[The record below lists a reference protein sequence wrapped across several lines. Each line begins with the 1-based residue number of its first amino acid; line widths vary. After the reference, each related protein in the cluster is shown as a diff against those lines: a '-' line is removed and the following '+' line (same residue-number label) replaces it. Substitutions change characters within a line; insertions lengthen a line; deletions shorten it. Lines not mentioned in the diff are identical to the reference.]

1 MVVAL
6 VVWTG
11 VAIWL
16 YDSHT
21 RRTTPL
27 LVADLAIALA
37 AMAVTPLL
45 KGPDYNATIP
55 GFWVMGALLAWAI
68 HWHWKGGLV
77 AGAALALMDFLP
89 RESIDQGNYGNIFL
103 VLIGGPIVGYM
114 CESLQRMAQE
124 RDAAQRAAAAA
135 EERTRLARA
144 VHDGVLQVL
153 TMTQRQ
159 GTAAGGE
166 WAELGR
172 LAGAQERSLRSLI
185 RQQDTVTPTASGL
198 VDLTGALEAMATAH
212 PVRVE
217 VATPGSAVLLEAGV
231 VEETVAAV
239 RACLDNVL
247 AHAGPDASAWVLA
260 QAAPD
265 EVTIS
270 VRDDGPGIEPGRIE
284 ACGLGGSSRCRLLDP
299 GTHRGPR
306 RLGAASTAATGAPS
320 GSSRCRDDHPHHP
333 PLPRARGR
341 PRSRTTSPRAPRR
354 VGVPL
359 DRRHAHRPGGPHR
372 LVVAGRRR
380 RAGAR
385 AGAAGP

>member
-1 MVVAL
+1 MPRGDSALAVEDRLFAALAILRVVVTVNMVALNAYRRDSFEHPNLALVVVVAL

-11 VAIWL
+11 AAIWL

-21 RRTTPL
+21 RRTTAL

-45 KGPDYNATIP
+45 KGPDFNATIP
-55 GFWVMGALLAWAI
+55 GFWVMGALLAWAV
-68 HWHWKGGLV
+68 HWHWRGGLI

-89 RESIDQGNYGNIFL
+89 RESVDQGNYGNIFL

-159 GTAAGGE
+159 GVASGGE

-172 LAGAQERSLRSLI
+172 LAGEQERSLRSLI
-185 RQQDTVTPTASGL
+185 RQQDTVTPTTSGL

-217 VATPGSAVLLEAGV
+217 VATPGAAVLLDAHV
-231 VEETVAAV
+231 VAETVAAV

-260 QAAPD
+260 QAGSDA
-265 EVTIS
+265 VTIS
-270 VRDDGPGIEPGRIE
+270 IRDDGPGIETGRIE
-284 ACGLGGSSRCRLLDP
+284 RAAAEGRLGVASSIRGRIEDLGGEALVDS
-299 GTHRGPR
+299 GTWGTGWELTVPR
-306 RLGAASTAATGAPS
+306 
-320 GSSRCRDDHPHHP
+320 
-333 PLPRARGR
+333 
-341 PRSRTTSPRAPRR
+341 
-354 VGVPL
+354 
-359 DRRHAHRPGGPHR
+359 
-372 LVVAGRRR
+372 
-380 RAGAR
+380 
-385 AGAAGP
+385 